1 MKHAQFSIACSLLFF
16 AVANFVLSLLSL
28 IKGIRDSKAKK

>member
-1 MKHAQFSIACSLLFF
+1 MKHAQFSLSCSLLFF

-28 IKGIRDSKAKK
+28 IKGIKDKK